1 MVERKTLN
9 LVVVGSIPTGGEHIF
24 LVSEIVNWNYLFQ
37 LPLRK
42 KIEMTVCSKKINFL
56 FFKNVL
62 IIMCKKI
69 HLPGIEPGTY
79 RVLGGRHNQLDHRC
93 FHTYYI
99 YFVLRNMKMVGTG
112 QKKPTTGF
120 EPMTSR
126 LLSECSAN

>member
-1 MVERKTLN
+1 MFVAKN
-9 LVVVGSIPTGGEHIF
+9 KKM
-24 LVSEIVNWNYLFQ
+24 NFQ
-37 LPLRK
+37 
-42 KIEMTVCSKKINFL
+42 IIN
-56 FFKNVL
+56 
-62 IIMCKKI
+62 ITCKKI

-93 FHTYYI
+93 SCTYYI
-99 YFVLRNMKMVGTG
+99 SFVLKNIKMVGAG